1 MNIFQIINFIL
12 FKRSNI
18 TDLDVESQSSFF
30 PYLINR
36 WISFYSKTH
45 AIFVNETLNKFSS
58 LFEDKNEMFKL
69 YNNLTPKV
77 KFKRIEYI
85 KKNKKDEKAKQD
97 DDMMKLFAR
106 NNFLSKRELDMYVD
120 LTNNLCK

>member
-12 FKRSNI
+12 FKRNSI
-18 TDLDVESQSSFF
+18 AELDIESQGNFF

-36 WISFYSKTH
+36 WISFYSKSH
-45 AIFVNETLNKFSS
+45 AVFVNETLNKFVG
-58 LFEDKNEMFKL
+58 LFEDKNEQFKL
-69 YNNLTPKV
+69 YSNLTPKV

-85 KKNKKDEKAKQD
+85 KKKKKDEKEKKD
-97 DDMMKLFAR
+97 DDMLRIFAK

-120 LTNNLCK
+120 LTNSLSK